1 MSKAVSDIDDPR
13 LVKALAHPVRI
24 KILGILEHRTATPK
38 EVALELGLPVENV
51 SYHFR
56 TLKDYGFIRLERTR
70 QVRGAVE
77 HHYRSVARPR
87 ISEKAWEQLPDVVKR
102 AMTDANLGQ
111 LNEVVQ
117 LAAEQGK
124 FARPDSHIQR
134 MPHTLDEKAFAQA
147 SQVMT
152 EALEKIAKLE
162 GEAQKRIRQGK
173 SDPLPAVAIVMLFE
187 RPDPPPLSGEGDP
200 APTRSRA
207 KKAARDGNPAR
218 A

>member
-13 LVKALAHPVRI
+13 LVKALAHPIRI

-38 EVALELGLPVENV
+38 EVAAELGLPVENV

-56 TLKDYGFIRLERTR
+56 TLREYGFIRLERKR

-87 ISEKAWEQLPDVVKR
+87 ITASAWDQLPDVVKR

-111 LNEVVQ
+111 LNEVVER
-117 LAAEQGK
+117 AAEQGK
-124 FARPDSHIQR
+124 FGRPDSHIQR
-134 MPHTLDEKAFAQA
+134 MPHVLDDKAFAEA

-152 EALEKIAKLE
+152 DALARIAKLE
-162 GEAQKRIRQGK
+162 GEAQRRIRQGK
-173 SDPLPAVAIVMLFE
+173 TDPLPTVAIVMLFE
-187 RPDPPPLSGEGDP
+187 RPDPGPLPDETQP
-200 APTRSRA
+200 APGGRA
-207 KKAARDGNPAR
+207 EKPAR
-218 A
+218 AAG